1 MTIPYIEYTNS
12 HRLQEV
18 DSTNNYC
25 KTSNVKNGEWVTS
38 ELQSNGRG
46 RGSNKWDFLGN
57 GNIFFSAKVQIEL
70 DKIPSLPLVS
80 LFIGSATLRT
90 IRNHAVQADE
100 FSLKWPNDVYRMN
113 KKIAGVLLEA
123 NTKNEIVELII
134 GIGINL
140 VTTGDKE
147 NYNYATLYETEFDHT
162 QKEKILHNL
171 VENLNVSMQKIYF
184 RNITEELSW
193 IESNSFLKDKMIQ
206 ARVNKNLIN
215 GKFAGYSLDGFL
227 LLNTESGIVT
237 LVDTDPEFK
246 IN

>member
-1 MTIPYIEYTNS
+1 MIIPFIEYTNS
-12 HRLQEV
+12 HRLKEI

-38 ELQSNGRG
+38 EHQSNGRG
-46 RGSNKWDFLGN
+46 RGSNKWDSLGK

-70 DKIPSLPLVS
+70 DKIPSLSLVS

-90 IRNHAVQADE
+90 IRNFAVQPEE
-100 FSLKWPNDVYRMN
+100 FSLKWPNDVFRMN
-113 KKIAGVLLEA
+113 KKIAGILLEA

-140 VTTGDKE
+140 VSTRDKE
-147 NYNYATLYETEFDHT
+147 NENYGILYETEFDNT

-171 VENLNVSMQKIYF
+171 IENLNISMQKIYF
-184 RNITEELSW
+184 ENIKGELTW

-206 ARVNKNLIN
+206 ARANQILTN
-215 GKFAGYSLDGFL
+215 GKFAGYTEDGFL

-237 LVDTDPEFK
+237 IIDTDPDFK

>member
-1 MTIPYIEYTNS
+1 MTIPYIEYSTS
-12 HRLQEV
+12 HRLQEI

-25 KTSNVKNGEWVTS
+25 KTSNVKNGEWVS
-38 ELQSNGRG
+38 AEQQSNGRG
-46 RGSNKWDFLGN
+46 RGSNKWDYLGR
-57 GNIFFSAKVQIEL
+57 GNVFFSAKVQIDL

-90 IRNHAVQADE
+90 IRNYAVQAEE
-100 FSLKWPNDVYRMN
+100 FSLKWPNDVYRKN

-123 NTKNEIVELII
+123 DTKKDIVELII

-140 VTTGDKE
+140 VTTENKE
-147 NYNYATLYETEFDHT
+147 NKNYATLYETEFDHT
-162 QKEKILHNL
+162 QKEKILHTL

-193 IESNSFLKDKMIQ
+193 IESNSFLKDKTIQ
-206 ARVNKNLIN
+206 ARVNQNLIN

-227 LLNTESGIVT
+227 LLNTELGIVT
-237 LVDTDPEFK
+237 LIDTDPDFK